1 MKTIDLQAL
10 LQLFAVLRQNAI
22 FSPESGMAMQILPLL
37 DFFPLS
43 EGEHDP
49 REVALHAQRV
59 KLGWPGVSLRPRLV
73 ANNALEFANHAAIT
87 RGAGGNIFTH
97 ELERKLNTGVYRSW
111 LSCMPTLSASPQTEK
126 YRDCKH
132 DTEKLDLELAS
143 LPTLCAGQKL
153 FHGGHWPGK
162 LQVGATIGVDRA
174 FSTTLNAYR
183 AAWFSDEA
191 QRKNGG
197 EFHLWVITI
206 SSFFISPVYVYSTF
220 SNRRTGHEMEVLIR
234 RGFKAVL
241 TAIDVGFGYKIL
253 HVEFS

>member
-1 MKTIDLQAL
+1 MHK
-10 LQLFAVLRQNAI
+10 
-22 FSPESGMAMQILPLL
+22 LPLL
-37 DFFPLS
+37 DFYPLS
-43 EGEHDP
+43 EGEHHP

-59 KLGWPGVSLRPRLV
+59 KLGFPVASLRPRLV
-73 ANNALEFANHAAIT
+73 ANDAVEFANHAAST
-87 RGAGGNIFTH
+87 RGADGNIFTS

-111 LSCMPTLSASPQTEK
+111 LSGMPTLSTSPQIEK

-132 DTEKLDLELAS
+132 DAESLDLELAS

-197 EFHLWVITI
+197 EFHLWLITI
-206 SSFFISPVYVYSTF
+206 SSLFNNPVYVYSTF
-220 SNRRTGHEMEVLIR
+220 SNRRTGHEMEILIR

-241 TAIDVGFGYKIL
+241 TAIDVGLGYKIL

>member
-1 MKTIDLQAL
+1 MPS
-10 LQLFAVLRQNAI
+10 
-22 FSPESGMAMQILPLL
+22 FSPGIGAAMYKLPLL
-37 DFFPLS
+37 DCFPLS

-49 REVALHAQRV
+49 REVALDAYRV
-59 KLGWPGVSLRPRLV
+59 KMGLPGTPLRPRLV
-73 ANNALEFANHAAIT
+73 ANNAFEFAALAAST
-87 RGAGGNIFTH
+87 RGAAGNAFTSD
-97 ELERKLNTGVYRSW
+97 LENKLNTGVYRSW
-111 LSCMPTLSASPQTEK
+111 LNLMPTLSASPQIEK

-132 DTEKLDLELAS
+132 DPEKLNLELAP
-143 LPTLCAGQKL
+143 LPTLCSGQKL
-153 FHGGHWPGK
+153 FHGGHWPGVV
-162 LQVGATIGVDRA
+162 QVGATIDVDKA

-197 EFHLWVITI
+197 EFHLWLI
-206 SSFFISPVYVYSTF
+206 SISNYFSSPVYVYSAF

-241 TAIDVGFGYKIL
+241 TGIDNGFGYKIL